1 MLLSV
6 LGCLW
11 LLVTYFIK
19 KRKEDPDTEEENT
32 EEEKRSHGILR
43 LLSLLFAFMAIIT
56 FILTEDV
63 SLSMVMTDNWTVLML
78 LFAIIQVVFLLL
90 ARKNTDK

>member
-19 KRKEDPDTEEENT
+19 KRKEDPDT

-90 ARKNTDK
+90 AHKNTDK